1 MASILKTTDHGRDV
15 AGLKYVYPV
24 LSRRSGGL
32 SIGINFNTNN
42 ACNWRCIYCQV
53 PNLTRG
59 AAPEM
64 DLELLGTELSS
75 FLREV
80 ATGEFY
86 ERFRVAEPLRVI
98 KDIAISGN
106 GEPTSLPNFAEAV
119 DLIGRTG
126 EQSGILTDS
135 RFVLITNGS
144 LIHQAKVREGLLK
157 LNQYGGEIWFKLDS
171 ATAAGRQ
178 FINRTGQSLRR
189 SLDNLALAATL
200 CPTRLQV
207 CLINVDGQGYP
218 KHELEALLAA
228 LREIGNR
235 SPVRQ
240 VMLYTIA
247 RPSMQPESS
256 RLSALPADV
265 LFNVAAKMRSLG
277 FEVSVSP

>member
-1 MASILKTTDHGRDV
+1 M
-15 AGLKYVYPV
+15 
-24 LSRRSGGL
+24 
-32 SIGINFNTNN
+32 
-42 ACNWRCIYCQV
+42 
-53 PNLTRG
+53 
-59 AAPEM
+59 
-64 DLELLGTELSS
+64 
-75 FLREV
+75 
-80 ATGEFY
+80 
-86 ERFRVAEPLRVI
+86 
-98 KDIAISGN
+98 
-106 GEPTSLPNFAEAV
+106 
-119 DLIGRTG
+119 
-126 EQSGILTDS
+126 
-135 RFVLITNGS
+135 
-144 LIHQAKVREGLLK
+144 REGLLK